1 MHSCCAGRHSEVC
14 LRLGRVGS
22 RGWWA
27 MYHLRFVLDGILS
40 ICRLVVLKCV
50 TFKSSSTVNPK
61 DLKVFFWSRQD
72 QTGTGI
78 YIFQRFGEIKVSTA
92 GSRRGKFSYKG

>member
-1 MHSCCAGRHSEVC
+1 MHSCRAGRHNEVC

-61 DLKVFFWSRQD
+61 DLKVFFWCRQD
-72 QTGTGI
+72 QKGTGI
-78 YIFQRFGEIKVSTA
+78 YIFQRFGEIR
-92 GSRRGKFSYKG
+92 SRKCALTGAFLMS